1 MIDTPNSL
9 IRISLFVNDEKERIN
24 FKINDPKGKLIYN
37 IEDKI
42 HIFHKFNASIT
53 GEYVYI
59 IKNQLNDIPLKV
71 TFAIDQGHSCDLKLS
86 KEHINSTHIMLKN
99 IKHLIKNAKFAARFL
114 TKKYDTHYEHVQ
126 NHNKNFFFYAMIET
140 FVLILI
146 FFFQSCYIKAL
157 VNNKQ

>member
-1 MIDTPNSL
+1 M
-9 IRISLFVNDEKERIN
+9 NDERDRID
-24 FKINDPKGKLIYN
+24 FRIYDPQGKLIYKV
-37 IEDKI
+37 EDKI
-42 HIFHKFNASIT
+42 HIFYKLNATIT

-59 IKNQLNDIPLKV
+59 VDNKINDIPLKV

-114 TKKYDTHYEHVQ
+114 TKKYDAHYEHVQ

-140 FVLILI
+140 FVLLLI
-146 FFFQSCYIKAL
+146 FFFQLCYIKSL
-157 VNNKQ
+157 INNKQ